1 MTIIPRMGGKH
12 PRWTRQLLSAADLEA
27 IAAAVAAAEHETSG
41 EIRVHLER
49 RLPRAGG
56 APAGDALAR
65 ATEIFTRL
73 GMHAT
78 SERNGVLIYLAVED
92 RKLAIAGDAGVHARV
107 GDEYWQRVR
116 DAMVER
122 LRRGEPRDAV
132 LHAVTEVGQVLR
144 RFFPRR
150 PDDRNELTDQVSLS

>member
-1 MTIIPRMGGKH
+1 MLGRRH

-49 RLPRAGG
+49 RLPRAAG

-92 RKLAIAGDAGVHARV
+92 HKLAIAGDAGVHGRV

-150 PDDRNELTDQVSLS
+150 PDDRNELSNRVSLS

>member
-1 MTIIPRMGGKH
+1 VTKH
-12 PRWTRQLLSAADLEA
+12 PGWTRALFSDADLEA
-27 IAAAVAAAEHETSG
+27 IATAVALAERETSG

-49 RLPRAGG
+49 RLPRRRGE
-56 APAGDALAR
+56 APDALAR
-65 ATEIFTRL
+65 ATEVFTRL

-78 SERNGVLIYLAVED
+78 AERNGVLVYLAVED

-107 GDEYWQRVR
+107 GDEYWRRVR

-132 LHAVTEVGQVLR
+132 LHAVAEVGEVLR

-150 PDDRNELTDQVSLS
+150 PDDRDELSNRVSLG

>member
-1 MTIIPRMGGKH
+1 MTRH
-12 PRWTRQLLSAADLEA
+12 PRWARALLSDADLDA
-27 IAAAVAAAEHETSG
+27 IAAAVAAAERETSA

-49 RLPRAGG
+49 RLPRPRG

-65 ATEIFTRL
+65 AAEVFTRL

-78 SERNGVLIYLAVED
+78 AERNGVLVYLAVD
-92 RKLAIAGDAGVHARV
+92 DHRLAIAGDAGIHARV

-122 LRRGEPRDAV
+122 LRRGEARDAV
-132 LHAVTEVGQVLR
+132 LHAVTEVGAVLR

-150 PDDRNELTDQVSLS
+150 PDDRNELSDRVSLE

>member
-1 MTIIPRMGGKH
+1 VARH
-12 PRWTRQLLSAADLEA
+12 PRWTRALFSEADLGA
-27 IAAAVAAAEHETSG
+27 IGAAVAAAEHETSG

-65 ATEIFTRL
+65 ATEVFTRL

-78 SERNGVLIYLAVED
+78 ADRNGVLIYLAVED
-92 RKLAIAGDAGVHARV
+92 RKLAIAGDTAVHERV
-107 GDEYWQRVR
+107 GDEYWRRIR

-122 LRRGEPRDAV
+122 LRRGAARDAV
-132 LHAVTEVGQVLR
+132 LHAVSEVGEVLR

-150 PDDRNELTDQVSLS
+150 PDDRNELSDEVSLS